1 MILTI
6 MSSVLGMVVTAV
18 SLLAKMAPHILVASM
33 VAVTVNVWIQMQLM
47 MLAQDVLTDI
57 WKIARV
63 MVTALP
69 SHGLVMVFATVQMKH
84 MAWICYA
91 TRMMGAI
98 VE

>member
-1 MILTI
+1 MIL
-6 MSSVLGMVVTAV
+6 V
-18 SLLAKMAPHILVASM
+18 
-33 VAVTVNVWIQMQLM
+33 VWIQARPTMIP
-47 MLAQDVLTDI
+47 MLLKTMEVVSIQTAVLTDI

-91 TRMMGAI
+91 TTMMGAI
-98 VE
+98 VETRVMTMSGPMRVLKIGASMVP